1 MAWKP
6 ENEVTD
12 LGWDFTGTAKLVA
25 DPEAAEILKD
35 AKGVIPEPS
44 QATLDRFTNH
54 VREIATDPDLV
65 ALVAL
70 GDDPDP
76 AAVMDAVSRMPEDK
90 LNQVTEGMLD
100 VIIDVCSGCPSE
112 EQIRALPPR
121 FRNAFVGWV
130 SGELVGPTGPTS
142 GSGRSP
148 AAMSANGA
156 SAT

>member
-1 MAWKP
+1 MGFDAGKS
-6 ENEVTD
+6 VTTLDYD
-12 LGWDFTGTAKLVA
+12 LTTANVA
-25 DPEAAEILKD
+25 DEEAREILKD
-35 AKGVIPEPS
+35 AKGTIPEPS
-44 QATLDRFTNH
+44 QAALDRFTSH
-54 VREIATDPDLV
+54 VRDIATDPDLA

-70 GDDPDP
+70 GEDPDP
-76 AAVMDAVSRMPEDK
+76 AAVIDAVGQMPEEK

-100 VIIDVCSGCPSE
+100 VIIDVCQGSPTE

-121 FRNAFVGWV
+121 VRNAFVGWV

-142 GSGRSP
+142 GSSRSP